1 MGVTIGHKHGQAIR
15 LIVLAALV
23 CVGCN
28 EQPPSSVYD
37 PGYASPRPQPL
48 IGGIA
53 PAVGL
58 ANVSSITIVGHNFD
72 PDPSHNLVFFDN
84 VFVPVLMA
92 DSTHLQMKAPDL
104 PKDSI
109 AVKIG
114 VYRAY
119 LYSDVY
125 YYQLTPAATEIG
137 NFQPGEQPAG
147 IECDSAGNVYVSVA
161 RIPSSASG
169 VFRIAASG
177 TRSLYSPAFAS
188 AVAAYGSMKSGPAG
202 ALFCVAAR
210 NIIFRI
216 PPGGGAASIW
226 LSGTAENGLT
236 ALYDMDFDRNGNIW
250 AAGPP
255 AGTTDD
261 NTIFRIAGDK
271 SVRGFPFSGLV
282 RAIRVFNGSV
292 FVAGRRSAL
301 EKIWRLPILS
311 SDSLGAEQEYFNYSS
326 VSSHGAISA
335 ITFGADG
342 DLYVGTDANE
352 AILIVHSTGV
362 SEPLYPGVISPGT
375 VSLSWGKGTE
385 LMQSRIS
392 SAAGV
397 SSTVV
402 RINMLKSGA
411 PYYGRA
417 LP

>member
-1 MGVTIGHKHGQAIR
+1 
-15 LIVLAALV
+15 LI
-23 CVGCN
+23 
-28 EQPPSSVYD
+28 S
-37 PGYASPRPQPL
+37 
-48 IGGIA
+48 GIA
-53 PAVGL
+53 PAAGL

-72 PDPSHNLVFFDN
+72 PDPSHDLVFFDN

-92 DSTHLQMKAPDL
+92 DSTHLRMKAPDL
-104 PKDSI
+104 RKDSI

-119 LYSDVY
+119 LYSDTY
-125 YYQLTPAATEIG
+125 YYQLSPAATDIG

-147 IECDSAGNVYVSVA
+147 IECDSSGNVFVSIG
-161 RIPSSASG
+161 RIPASASG

-188 AVAAYGSMKSGPAG
+188 TVASYQSMKSGPGG

-210 NIIFRI
+210 SIIFRI

-226 LSGTAENGLT
+226 LSGNTENGLT

-261 NTIFRIAGDK
+261 NAIFRIGGDR

-282 RAIRVFNGSV
+282 RAIRVFSGSV
-292 FVAGRRSAL
+292 FVAGRRGSA
-301 EKIWRLPILS
+301 EKVWRMPILP

-326 VSSHGAISA
+326 VSSQGSITA
-335 ITFGADG
+335 ITLDADG
-342 DLYVGTDANE
+342 DLYVGTDAGDG
-352 AILIVHSTGV
+352 ILIVHPTGV
-362 SEPLYPGVISPGT
+362 SEPLYPGVVSPGT

-385 LMQSRIS
+385 LIQSRVSITE
-392 SAAGV
+392 GV
-397 SSTVV
+397 SSSVV